1 MKFTTQKFV
10 LYFQT
15 TRLEEDITRIDKFKQ
30 TIDRTVTFYGA
41 LFQETLICKTCPW
54 IRFQRLQFAPRVN

>member
-41 LFQETLICKTCPW
+41 LFQETLICKTCP
-54 IRFQRLQFAPRVN
+54 